1 MNMPERVIFVS
12 DWHLPPEHTAKT
24 DAFVRFVD
32 EVCAGAGRVF
42 VLGDLFNAW
51 VGPRHVAMPGHAAA
65 LDALKRL
72 AESGT
77 VVVVLRGNRD
87 FLLDRRTVRPYGL
100 ELSPG
105 AWRGEAGGR
114 RLMLSHGDEL
124 TEDDRLH
131 KAARALTGNFPLST
145 FVKLLPLCASGAL
158 AAGYRWLSAN
168 RRSRRK
174 RKKLYPDER
183 RVSAAFDDGAD
194 IVVIG
199 HWHEPKLETDV
210 FGFTGKT
217 FVMLGECT
225 ESAAVYAELSDGMI
239 TLERLPEPDAGF
251 RTGDAAP
258 T

>member
-1 MNMPERVIFVS
+1 MNEALGDGRTIFVS

-24 DAFVRFVD
+24 DAFVRFVG
-32 EVCAGAGRVF
+32 EVCAGAGRLF

-51 VGPRHVAMPGHAAA
+51 VGPRHVVMPGHAVA

-77 VVVVLRGNRD
+77 KIVVLRGNRD
-87 FLLDRRTVRPYGL
+87 FLLDRRTLRPYGL

-105 AWRGEAGGR
+105 AWRGEAGGKN
-114 RLMLSHGDEL
+114 LMLSHGDEM

-131 KAARALTGNFPLST
+131 KTARAITSNFPVST
-145 FVKLLPLCASGAL
+145 LVKLMPLCASGML

-174 RKKLYPDER
+174 RKKLYANER
-183 RVSAAFDDGAD
+183 RVSAEFDDGAD
-194 IVVIG
+194 VVVIG
-199 HWHEPKLETDV
+199 HWHEPKFDDDA
-210 FGFTGKT
+210 FGFTDKT

-225 ESAAVYAELSDGMI
+225 ESGGVYAEL
-239 TLERLPEPDAGF
+239 AGG
-251 RTGDAAP
+251 TIELKSLLSA
-258 T
+258 